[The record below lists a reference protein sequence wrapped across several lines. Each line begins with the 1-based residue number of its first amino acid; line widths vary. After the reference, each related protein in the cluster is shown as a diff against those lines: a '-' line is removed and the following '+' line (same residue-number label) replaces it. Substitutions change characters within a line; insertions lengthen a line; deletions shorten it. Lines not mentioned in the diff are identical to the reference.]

1 MCADRGRVFTV
12 TLDDSERGYSW
23 ECCHEEDVP
32 VEKRMMRLAERISKG
47 ALIGKL
53 VSWRVDKIKLILWA
67 EACVIAGRP
76 LLMNEEALVKLS
88 TLQIDNLADE
98 DLKGYVKKGVMRKF
112 IRTETRNRGIMA
124 VWLGV
129 FELFPGLYEASRRP
143 TAHPGGFRAL
153 LPLLS
158 HMRGDMADNKALMV
172 FWQFGSMQG
181 LKVFIKVDNEQKIVK
196 EFEVNHF
203 DALLLHR
210 YGIPPLDSSDY
221 ACPPIEITL
230 DEERQWSNGTV

>member
-1 MCADRGRVFTV
+1 
-12 TLDDSERGYSW
+12 
-23 ECCHEEDVP
+23 
-32 VEKRMMRLAERISKG
+32 
-47 ALIGKL
+47 
-53 VSWRVDKIKLILWA
+53 
-67 EACVIAGRP
+67 
-76 LLMNEEALVKLS
+76 
-88 TLQIDNLADE
+88 
-98 DLKGYVKKGVMRKF
+98 
-112 IRTETRNRGIMA
+112 
-124 VWLGV
+124 
-129 FELFPGLYEASRRP
+129 
-143 TAHPGGFRAL
+143 
-153 LPLLS
+153 
-158 HMRGDMADNKALMV
+158 MADNKALMV